1 MQEFRYKGLNI
12 AGKPVEGTFFS
23 NNFLTAQRRV
33 SEFAQKKQIKISK
46 LERKV
51 TFVYRVLNRDGGNGK
66 PIRGEQKAFSQQD
79 VNDALTKM
87 GYQVISIRK
96 KLITIGGKVPSQDL
110 VVFIRLCTNMLREN
124 FPYDEILQLLINDTE
139 NKKLRETIKEIH
151 KDLKLGKEGVQIY
164 GPHSKVFG
172 PFATTML
179 SIASTSGNMAEM
191 YENTAKYL
199 ERDYEFKKSIKSA
212 LFMPAVVLFFIILTF
227 LFYIM
232 YIFPQTTKM
241 LMKYNIEVP
250 PMTKASMELSN
261 FLIANLPWVVLAFV
275 APIVGIYLFL
285 HSTKGRIY
293 FHEKMIKLPVVGSLL
308 HKSSIEIFAR
318 VINALYSGAGDNIGA
333 IKTAAEACRN
343 TWIESKVKTI
353 VIPTMLREGKT
364 LTDSLVQTGA
374 FPVNAINRLRAG
386 EETGT
391 IKESARQLADYY
403 EREVSYK
410 MTGVVDW
417 IQLNIAIVVTI
428 MIIVITLIS
437 SELGFVSPDSLV
449 QN

>member
-1 MQEFRYKGLNI
+1 MQEYRYRGLNI

-23 NNFLTAQRRV
+23 KNPWTAQKRIA
-33 SEFAQKKQIKISK
+33 EFAKKKRIKITK
-46 LERKV
+46 LERKA
-51 TFVYRVLNRDGGNGK
+51 TFIYKVQGADGK
-66 PIRGEQKAFSQQD
+66 TIVGEQKAFAQQD
-79 VNDALTKM
+79 VQNALAKM
-87 GYQVISIRK
+87 GYKIISIRK
-96 KLITIGGKVPSQDL
+96 KLIPTGGKVPVQDI
-110 VVFIRLCTNMLREN
+110 VIFIRLCTNMLHEN
-124 FPYDEILQLLINDTE
+124 FPYDEILQLLVNDTE

-151 KDLKLGKEGVQIY
+151 KDIKLGKEGLQVY
-164 GPHSKVFG
+164 GPHSKIFG

-199 ERDYEFKKSIKSA
+199 ERDFEFKKSIKNA
-212 LFMPAVVLFFIILTF
+212 LFMPIIVLFFIILTF

-232 YIFPQTTKM
+232 YIFPETTKM
-241 LMKYNIEVP
+241 LTKYNIAVP
-250 PMTKASMELSN
+250 PMTKASMALSD
-261 FLIANLPWVVLAFV
+261 FLLANLPWVILSILVPTV
-275 APIVGIYLFL
+275 AAVVFL
-285 HSTKGRIY
+285 RSPKGRIY
-293 FHEKMIKLPVVGSLL
+293 FHRKIINLPVVGSLL
-308 HKSSIEIFAR
+308 HKSSVEIFAR

-343 TWIESKVKTI
+343 TYIEEKVKTV
-353 VIPTMLREGKT
+353 VIPAMLREGTT
-364 LTDSLVQTGA
+364 LTEALVRTGA
-374 FPVNAINRLRAG
+374 FPINAINRLRAG

-391 IKESARQLADYY
+391 VKEAARQLADYY

-410 MTGVVDW
+410 MTRVVDW

>member
-1 MQEFRYKGLNI
+1 MREYRYKGFNI
-12 AGKPVEGTFFS
+12 SGKPIEGTFFS
-23 NNFLTAQRRV
+23 KNFWTAQRLV
-33 SEFAQKKQIKISK
+33 AEFAKKNRIKITK
-46 LERKV
+46 IERKA
-51 TFVYRVLNRDGGNGK
+51 TFVYKAQKDGK
-66 PIRGEQKAFSQQD
+66 KISGEQKAFSQQD
-79 VNDALTKM
+79 VENALAKM
-87 GYQVISIRK
+87 GYKILSIRK
-96 KLITIGGKVPSQDL
+96 RLIEVSGKVPVQDV
-110 VVFIRLCTNMLREN
+110 VVFIRLCTNMLKEN

-139 NKKLRETIKEIH
+139 NKKLRETIQDIH
-151 KDLKLGKEGVQIY
+151 KDIKLGKEGMQIY
-164 GPHSKVFG
+164 GPHTKVFG
-172 PFATTML
+172 SFATTML

-199 ERDYEFKKSIKSA
+199 ERDFEFKKSIKNA
-212 LFMPAVVLFFIILTF
+212 LFMPFVVLFFIILTF

-241 LMKYNIEVP
+241 LTKYNIQVP
-250 PMTKASMELSN
+250 PMTKASLALSD
-261 FLIANLPWVVLAFV
+261 FLIANLPWVLLSIIAPVV
-275 APIVGIYLFL
+275 AVVLFL
-285 HSTKGRIY
+285 RSKKGRIY
-293 FHEKMIKLPVVGSLL
+293 FHKKIINIPVIGSLL
-308 HKSSIEIFAR
+308 HKSSVEIFAR

-343 TWIESKVKTI
+343 SYIEEKVKTI
-353 VIPTMLREGKT
+353 VIPTMLREGRT
-364 LTDSLVQTGA
+364 LTEALVKTGV
-374 FPVNAINRLRAG
+374 FPLNAINRLRAG

-391 IKESARQLADYY
+391 VKEAARQLADYY

-410 MTGVVDW
+410 MTRVVDW

>member
-1 MQEFRYKGLNI
+1 
-12 AGKPVEGTFFS
+12 
-23 NNFLTAQRRV
+23 
-33 SEFAQKKQIKISK
+33 
-46 LERKV
+46 
-51 TFVYRVLNRDGGNGK
+51 
-66 PIRGEQKAFSQQD
+66 
-79 VNDALTKM
+79 
-87 GYQVISIRK
+87 
-96 KLITIGGKVPSQDL
+96 
-110 VVFIRLCTNMLREN
+110 
-124 FPYDEILQLLINDTE
+124 
-139 NKKLRETIKEIH
+139 LRETIKEIH
-151 KDLKLGKEGVQIY
+151 KDIKLGKEGNQVY

-172 PFATTML
+172 AFATTML

-199 ERDYEFKKSIKSA
+199 ERDFEFKKSMKSA
-212 LFMPAVVLFFIILTF
+212 LFMPAVVFFFIILTF

-232 YIFPQTTKM
+232 YIFPQTTNM
-241 LMKYNIEVP
+241 LLKYNIEVP
-250 PMTKASMELSN
+250 PMTAASMALSD
-261 FLIANLPWVVLAFV
+261 FLIANIVWVLLAVF
-275 APIVGIYLFL
+275 APIIGFVLFVR
-285 HSTKGRIY
+285 SEKGRVI
-293 FHEKMIKLPVVGSLL
+293 FHKKMIKIPVIGSLL

-318 VINALYSGAGDNIGA
+318 VINAMYSGAGDNIGA

-343 TWIESKVKTI
+343 SYIESKVKTV
-353 VIPTMLREGKT
+353 VIPTMLREGRT
-364 LTDSLVQTGA
+364 LTDSLVLTGV

-428 MIIVITLIS
+428 LIIVITLIS

-449 QN
+449 TK

>member
-1 MQEFRYKGLNI
+1 MQEYRYKGLNI

-23 NNFLTAQRRV
+23 KSPIAAQRRI
-33 SEFAQKKQIKISK
+33 SEFAKKKQIKISK
-46 LERKV
+46 LERKA
-51 TFVYRVLNRDGGNGK
+51 TFVYKVHKGDGK
-66 PIRGEQKAFSQQD
+66 AITGEQKAFSQQD
-79 VNDALTKM
+79 VHDALLKM
-87 GYQVISIRK
+87 GLHIISIRK
-96 KLITIGGKVPSQDL
+96 RLISSVGKVPTNDV
-110 VVFIRLCTNMLREN
+110 VVFIRLCTNMLKEN
-124 FPYDEILQLLINDTE
+124 FPYDEILQLLMNDTE
-139 NKKLRETIKEIH
+139 NKVLRDAIKDIH
-151 KDLKLGKEGVQIY
+151 KSIKMGKEGAQIY
-164 GPHSKVFG
+164 GPHSKIFG
-172 PFATTML
+172 TFATTML

-199 ERDYEFKKSIKSA
+199 ERDFEFKKSIKSA
-212 LFMPAVVLFFIILTF
+212 LFMPAIVFFFIILTF

-232 YIFPQTTKM
+232 YIFPQTTNM
-241 LMKYNIEVP
+241 LMKYNIAVP
-250 PMTKASMELSN
+250 PMTQASMNLSD
-261 FLIANLPWVVLAFV
+261 FLIANIVWVVLAVVVPVIGFLFFV
-275 APIVGIYLFL
+275 RSP
-285 HSTKGRIY
+285 KGKVI
-293 FHEKMIKLPVVGSLL
+293 FHKKMITIPVIGSLL

-343 TWIESKVKTI
+343 SYIEAKVKTI
-353 VIPTMLREGKT
+353 VIPTMLREGRT
-364 LTDSLVQTGA
+364 LTDSLVLTGV

-410 MTGVVDW
+410 MTSVVDW

-428 MIIVITLIS
+428 LIIIITLIS

-449 QN
+449 NN

>member
-1 MQEFRYKGLNI
+1 MQEFRYKGLNV

-23 NNFLTAQRRV
+23 KNQFAAQRRI
-33 SEFAQKKQIKISK
+33 SEFARKKQLKITK
-46 LERKV
+46 LERKANFIYKV
-51 TFVYRVLNRDGGNGK
+51 RSKDGK
-66 PIRGEQKAFSQQD
+66 VIKGEQKAFSQSD
-79 VNDALTKM
+79 VHDALLKM
-87 GYQVISIRK
+87 GFSIILIRK
-96 KLITIGGKVPSQDL
+96 KLVTLGGKVPIKDV
-110 VVFIRLCTNMLREN
+110 VVFIRLCTNMLKEN
-124 FPYDEILQLLINDTE
+124 FPYDEILQLLINDTD
-139 NKKLRETIKEIH
+139 NKVLRETIKEIH
-151 KDLKLGKEGVQIY
+151 KDIKLGKEGVQIY

-172 PFATTML
+172 TFATTML

-212 LFMPAVVLFFIILTF
+212 LFMPAIVFFFIILTF

-232 YIFPQTTKM
+232 YIFPQTTNM
-241 LMKYNIEVP
+241 LLKYNIEVP
-250 PMTKASMELSN
+250 PMTKASMAVSD
-261 FLIANLPWVVLAFV
+261 FLIANIGWVVLAVF
-275 APIVGIYLFL
+275 APVIGIMLFL
-285 HSTKGRIY
+285 RSKKGRIY
-293 FHEKMIKLPVVGSLL
+293 FHKKIITMPVIGSLML
-308 HKSSIEIFAR
+308 KSSVEIFAR
-318 VINALYSGAGDNIGA
+318 VINALYSGSGDSIGA

-343 TWIESKVKTI
+343 SYIEEQVKTV

-364 LTDSLVQTGA
+364 LTDALVQTGV

-410 MTGVVDW
+410 MTSVVDW

-428 MIIVITLIS
+428 LIIIITLIS